1 MKLKLALLILL
12 FIFLINQSGQSNVGE
27 WTTFTS
33 QNDIRDLILKDD
45 FIWCATNGGVFNYQI
60 STGTYHQFQN
70 TNGLTSVNAQTI
82 EVDQKGQIWV
92 GYADGWINY
101 YDPASG
107 NWKKIQDYVGH
118 QIYDLETVG
127 DSLLVALELGISLY
141 DIQKKEVKETYKHL
155 GWNLPAEIPVLDI
168 TVDNRE
174 IWAATESGIAR
185 SSFDL
190 ANLMAPESWKNYTTG
205 QGLPSN
211 EVNSVV
217 AHRDSI
223 YAATKA
229 GAAILHGQKWDSLSY
244 SLPYAEVK
252 KLVSKNGELYALTY
266 GYVSR
271 WIPEEYHW
279 QNVAEYVR
287 ELSCLA
293 IADNGDLWVGRNKS
307 GAAKGFAHFSMNNQT
322 WEYFAPPGPP
332 SNEING
338 LAVDKNGILW
348 CASAHDGIFKYDGV
362 SWHQFTTADG
372 LVNDGIKSVT
382 VDAENRKW
390 FGSIGGG
397 LILID
402 ANEKITVFFKDHLSA
417 AGTSQDWVV
426 VPKVK
431 VDRYNNA
438 WILNTEAN
446 NSRVVAVYT
455 PLSEW
460 YYFSVDE
467 GILSNVVTSLDI
479 DWADRVWVGTQ
490 AGVTVI
496 DYNNTLA
503 YKSDDVIKENNLTT
517 VDGLENNSIRDI
529 AIDQDNTVWIATD
542 GGLDS
547 WIWDSQRQ
555 KGVVKFQ
562 PGLLSNTVNTISVD
576 IRNNKWFGTSAGVS
590 ILAPDGYTFTHYT
603 IQNSSLVSNN
613 VTSFG
618 FDFET
623 GKVYI
628 GTANGLSVLETPYSR
643 PREDLSQVK
652 AGPNPFVIAPGKQ
665 FTFLELSDDVAI
677 KFLTENGMIVRHIPK
692 DEILGA
698 STTWDGR
705 DDNGEYVASG
715 IYIYVIYNEETG
727 LNRVGKVAV
736 IR

>member
-1 MKLKLALLILL
+1 MKLKLTLLILL
-12 FIFLINQSGQSNVGE
+12 FIFLTNRSGQTGVGD

-33 QNDIRDLILKDD
+33 QNDIRDLILSDD
-45 FIWCATNGGVFNYQI
+45 YIWCATNGGVFSYQI
-60 STGTYHQFQN
+60 SNGTYRQFQN

-82 EVDQKGQIWV
+82 EVDQEGHIWV
-92 GYADGWINY
+92 GFADGWINY
-101 YDPASG
+101 YDPVAD
-107 NWKKIQDYVGH
+107 NWKNIRDYLGH

-127 DSLLVALELGISLY
+127 DSLLVALDLGISLY
-141 DIQKKEVKETYKHL
+141 DIRKKEVKETYKHL
-155 GWNLPAEIPVLDI
+155 GWNLPAEIAVFDI
-168 TVDNRE
+168 MVVNRE
-174 IWAATESGIAR
+174 IWATTGSGIAR

-190 ANLMAPESWKNYTTG
+190 ANLMAPESWKNYTTS
-205 QGLPSN
+205 QGLPTN
-211 EVNSVV
+211 EANSLV
-217 AHRDSI
+217 AHHDSI
-223 YAATKA
+223 YVGTKA
-229 GAAILHGQKWDSLSY
+229 GAAILRDQRWDSLSY
-244 SLPYAEVK
+244 SLPYADVK
-252 KLVSKNGELYALTY
+252 KLVSKNRELYALTY

-307 GAAKGFAHFSMNNQT
+307 GSAKGFAHFSMKNET
-322 WEYFAPPGPP
+322 WEYFTSPGPP
-332 SNEING
+332 SNEFNG

-348 CASAHDGIFKYDGV
+348 CASARDGIFKYDGI
-362 SWHQFTTADG
+362 SWQQYTTADG
-372 LVNDGIKSVT
+372 LVNDGIKSAT
-382 VDAENRKW
+382 VDSETRKW

-397 LILID
+397 LIMID
-402 ANEKITVFFKDHLSA
+402 EDEKITVFHKDHLSA
-417 AGTSQDWVV
+417 AGASQDWIV
-426 VPKVK
+426 VPDVK

-438 WILNTEAN
+438 WLLNTEAN
-446 NSRVVAVYT
+446 NSRIVAVYT
-455 PLSEW
+455 PLLEW
-460 YYFSVDE
+460 YYFTVEE

-479 DWADRVWVGTQ
+479 DWADRVWIGTQ
-490 AGVTVI
+490 AGVSVI

-503 YKSDDVIKENNLTT
+503 YKPDDVIKENSLTT
-517 VDGLENNSIRDI
+517 ADGLESNSIRDI
-529 AIDQDNTVWIATD
+529 AIDQDNIVWIATD
-542 GGLDS
+542 GGLNY
-547 WIWDSQRQ
+547 WYWDSQSQ
-555 KGVVKFQ
+555 KGVVKYQ
-562 PGLLSNTVNTISVD
+562 TGLLSNSVNVIAVD

-603 IQNSSLVSNN
+603 TQNSSLVNDN

-618 FDFET
+618 FDFES

-652 AGPNPFVIAPGKQ
+652 AGPNPFIIGKGKQ

-677 KFLTENGMIVRHIPK
+677 KFLTENGMVVRHIPK

-698 STTWDGR
+698 YTIWDGR

-715 IYIYVIYNEETG
+715 IYVYVIYNEEIG
-727 LNRVGKVAV
+727 LNQVGKVAV